1 MSRKWSGEWGLDDDG
16 GDVDGVGSIG
26 SVGHAA
32 DKGAGGRQVSLQVLI
47 PTRDRAAEL
56 AVTLAGLAAQDGPSF
71 GVVVSDQSPGP
82 PSWEHPAAAA
92 MVRVLRAQGRPVRLE
107 RNLPARGL
115 AQQRQHLL
123 DLAEAPLVLYL
134 DNDVWLEP
142 DMLRRMA
149 GALAEAGC
157 GFVGA
162 AVQGL
167 SYLRDRRPREQE
179 SFEPWSGPV
188 LPERIRR
195 GAPGFNRWP
204 LHNAANL
211 THLAARLDVP
221 AGSWQLYKVAWVGAC
236 VLFDRRKLVDCGGF
250 EFWQDLPP
258 GHSGEDVA
266 AQWQVMEKYGG
277 AGLVPSGAVHLES
290 PTTVRDRSTDAAEQM
305 FGQ

>member
-1 MSRKWSGEWGLDDDG
+1 VSRKWSGEWGFAGNSD
-16 GDVDGVGSIG
+16 
-26 SVGHAA
+26 
-32 DKGAGGRQVSLQVLI
+32 AGGQPVPLQVLI
-47 PTRDRAAEL
+47 PTRNRAAEF
-56 AVTLAGLAAQDGPSF
+56 AVTLAGLAAQDEPGF
-71 GVVVSDQSPGP
+71 GVVVSDQSSGE
-82 PSWEHPAAAA
+82 PSWQHPAAAA

-107 RNLPARGL
+107 RNMPVRGM

-123 DLAEAPLVLYL
+123 DMARAPLVLYL

-157 GFVGA
+157 GFIGA

-167 SYLRDRRPREQE
+167 SYLQDRRPGEQE
-179 SFEPWSGPV
+179 AFEPWSGPV
-188 LPERIRR
+188 QPERIRR
-195 GAPGFNRWP
+195 GSPGFDRWP

-211 THLAARLDVP
+211 AHLAARLDVP
-221 AGSWQLYKVAWVGAC
+221 AGSWELYKVAWVGAC
-236 VLFDRRKLVDCGGF
+236 VLFDRGKLLDCGGF
-250 EFWQDLPP
+250 TFWEDLPP

-266 AQWQVMEKYGG
+266 AQWRVMEKYGG

-290 PTTVRDRSTDAAEQM
+290 PTTVPDRSTDAAEQM